1 MINPAPGPA
10 RKVALITGGAKR
22 IGAAITRSL
31 AEAGYAVIVHFN
43 QGAAEAEALA
53 AGLRQS
59 GHRAA
64 TVAGDLTALD
74 QLDPLFAAAS
84 EPFGPPDLLVNNAS
98 VFLDDRLETLE
109 CQRFAA
115 NLAVNLQAPCL
126 LASAFAAALP
136 AGEAGA
142 IINLIDQR
150 VFRPNPQF
158 FSYTLAK
165 SALLTATKT
174 MAQALAP
181 RIRVNGVGPGPTIPN
196 IHDGEAGFLQEAAGT
211 LLERPV
217 APAAIAEAVLYLA
230 QARFVTGQM
239 IAVDSGQHLGWRTP
253 DIVE

>member
-1 MINPAPGPA
+1 MIEPAPGPA
-10 RKVALITGGAKR
+10 RKVALVTGGAKR
-22 IGAAITRSL
+22 IGAAITRKL
-31 AEAGYAVIVHFN
+31 AAAGYAVIVHFN
-43 QGAAEAEALA
+43 QGAAEAEALV
-53 AGLRQS
+53 AGLQQS

-64 TVAGDLTALD
+64 AVAGDLSALD
-74 QLDPLFAAAS
+74 QLGTLFAAAS
-84 EPFGPPDLLVNNAS
+84 DPFGPPDLLVNNAS
-98 VFLDDRLETLE
+98 VFLDDRLESLE
-109 CQRFAA
+109 PGRFAA

-126 LASAFAAALP
+126 LASAFAGALP
-136 AGEAGA
+136 ASETGA

-196 IHDGEAGFLQEAAGT
+196 IHDGETGFLQEAAGT
-211 LLERPV
+211 LLARPV
-217 APAAIAEAVLYLA
+217 APEAIAEAVLYLA
-230 QARFVTGQM
+230 EARFVTGQM